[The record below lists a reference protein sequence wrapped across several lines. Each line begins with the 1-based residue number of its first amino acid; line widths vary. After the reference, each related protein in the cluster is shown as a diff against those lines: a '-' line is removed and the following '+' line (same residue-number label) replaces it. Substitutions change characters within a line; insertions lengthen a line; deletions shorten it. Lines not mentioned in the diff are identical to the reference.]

1 MYGLINHASAYSC
14 NRSTTWTAL
23 SAEAFDKWQRILDLG
38 NVYSVIQEEHTASF
52 FDKIRKECRRL
63 AHAGIG
69 YHRTKEAAQTF
80 VYCLFCG
87 GGRLW
92 VESDALWLGALTSH
106 KSVCKGLRM
115 LK

>member
-80 VYCLFCG
+80 VYCLFWG
-87 GGRLW
+87 GGVCGWNQMRFGSEHSL
-92 VESDALWLGALTSH
+92 LTSQ
-106 KSVCKGLRM
+106 GLCM